1 MYTYAVKVDKGVYEE
16 QNDDRALVG
25 SMIVTDGESGG
36 TIDGETI
43 LAAIC
48 DGVGGMAQGYRAAM
62 NTLECISHLDREDV
76 VIEDMKTTIE
86 LANNQVRN
94 TQNSENLQNG
104 LRTTIAGIYSSGNK
118 LMVYNAGDSR
128 VYRFRYRFMTQLSKD
143 HSLVRDMLDIGEIT
157 EAEAK
162 NHPQKNIINKCIGND
177 ETVNPRIV
185 EFEDDFM
192 PEDIIMICSD
202 GITDEIDDSDI
213 KKIILE
219 HKEDESLLNC
229 CRELVNKAV
238 ECGSKDNMSIIL
250 IRKGE

>member
-1 MYTYAVKVDKGVYEE
+1 MYTYAVKVDKGSYEE

-36 TIDGETI
+36 SISDGTI

-76 VIEDMKTTIE
+76 VIEDIKATIE
-86 LANNQVRN
+86 LANKQIRN
-94 TQNSENLQNG
+94 TQNAENLQNG
-104 LRTTIAGIYSSGNK
+104 LRTTIAGIYASDSN
-118 LMVYNAGDSR
+118 LIVYNAGDSR
-128 VYRFRYRFMTQLSKD
+128 VYRFRYRFMSQLSKD
-143 HSLVRDMLDIGEIT
+143 HSLVRDMLDMGEIT
-157 EAEAK
+157 EEQAK
-162 NHPQKNIINKCIGND
+162 THPQKNIINKCIGND

-185 EFEDDFM
+185 EFVDDFM

-202 GITDEIDDSDI
+202 GITDEMDDSDI
-213 KKIILE
+213 KRIIAE
-219 HKEDESLLNC
+219 HKEDESLVDC
-229 CRELVNKAV
+229 CRELMNRAV